1 MIKVAYVAMALA
13 VLAPAALVAATCLY
27 VLAQTEFG
35 PETDGPFG
43 ESMRFTTLTSGRLR
57 ITVHP
62 RRWAAVTVLLA
73 SVFWFIGVV
82 FLLFIRT
89 S

>member
-1 MIKVAYVAMALA
+1 MIKVAYIVFAFAA
-13 VLAPAALVAATCLY
+13 LAPAALVAATCLC

-35 PETDGPFG
+35 PETDRPCG
-43 ESMRFTTLTSGRLR
+43 ESICRTTLSCGRLR

-73 SVFWFIGVV
+73 SVLWFFGVV

>member
-1 MIKVAYVAMALA
+1 MIKVAYIIIAFATLT
-13 VLAPAALVAATCLY
+13 PAALVAATCLI

-35 PETDGPFG
+35 PETDRPFG
-43 ESMRFTTLTSGRLR
+43 ESMRYTTLRSGHWR
-57 ITVHP
+57 ITIHP
-62 RRWAAVTVLLA
+62 RRWAAVAVLLGCA
-73 SVFWFIGVV
+73 LWFVGVV